1 MRRFIFLMLDGVGVG
16 ALPDA
21 KEYGDE
27 DSDTLGNL
35 CRTLRVRLPN
45 LQAMGLGNIIP
56 LQGIPPVQN
65 PLALPGRLAPLS
77 SGKDTTVGHWEHM
90 GLVTSRPFPTY
101 PDGFPAEVI
110 QAFTERIGRGVLG
123 NKPASGTAIIEELG
137 ETHMA
142 AGEPIVYTSADSV
155 FQIAAHID
163 VVPLDQLYRWCEV
176 AREILVGPHAVARVI
191 ARPFTG
197 KPGHFVRTKDRR
209 DFSLAPPEPTYLDLL
224 SQAGIPVLALGKVA
238 EIFGGRGIT
247 NALKVGSNQ
256 ENLNMVRDLVWRR
269 APHTAFTQGLL
280 FTNLV
285 DFDMLWGHRND
296 VEGFANGLEAVDS
309 TLPDILE
316 GLGPEDMLL
325 ITADHGVDPTTPST
339 DHSREYVFFL
349 LYPRPQE
356 APDAVYEGTFS
367 DTGATVYHW
376 LVGDF
381 PPLEGKSILD
391 LDPPR
396 GFRGYTPVARLRA
409 GRGTSGSQVP
419 SIPCRVGPEEAAQ
432 SAAWLA
438 STLGEPP
445 KIAVFLG
452 SGLTVDWSYPVLAEV
467 SYQNIPHWRSSKV
480 KGHPGQLQVL
490 ELERGRVALVKGRVH
505 EYEGYDLGEAQLAFR
520 SLVLWGVTHF
530 VVTSAAGAVDPT
542 LVAGEIVVV
551 DQVLDLKHFDPE
563 AGPALLPATSP
574 VFLDR
579 LGPELYSMG
588 KKPRVHAAVPGP
600 QYETPA
606 ELAVLR
612 YLGAATVSMSLD
624 GEALA
629 AVDYP
634 VEAAFL
640 AVVTNAGKTQHDEVL
655 AQAAQA
661 KRGLTRLVDN
671 LVAGI
676 LET

>member
-1 MRRFIFLMLDGVGVG
+1 MLDGVGVG

-27 DSDTLGNL
+27 DSDTLGNV

-45 LQAMGLGNIIP
+45 LQALGLGSIVP
-56 LQGIPPVQN
+56 LEGVPPVEA

-77 SGKDTTVGHWEHM
+77 CGKDTTVGHWEHM

-101 PDGFPAEVI
+101 PDGFPPEVI
-110 QAFTERIGRGVLG
+110 QAFSQRIGRGVLG

-137 ETHMA
+137 ETHMRT
-142 AGEPIVYTSADSV
+142 GKPIVYTSADSV

-163 VVPLDQLYRWCEV
+163 VVPLDQLYRWCEI

-191 ARPFTG
+191 ARPFAG
-197 KPGHFVRTKDRR
+197 KPGYFVRTKDRR
-209 DFSLAPPEPTYLDLL
+209 DFSLAPPQPTYLDLL
-224 SQAGIPVLALGKVA
+224 SQGGIPVLALGKVA

-256 ENLNMVRDLVWRR
+256 ENLNMIRDLLWRR
-269 APHTAFTQGLL
+269 APHTTFAHGLL

-296 VEGFANGLEAVDS
+296 VEGFAEGLEAVDS
-309 TLPDILE
+309 ALPDILE
-316 GLGPEDMLL
+316 SLGPEDMLL

-349 LYPRPQE
+349 LYPRPRE
-356 APDAVYEGTFS
+356 APDAVYEGNFS

-376 LVGDF
+376 LVGDS
-381 PPLEGKSILD
+381 PPLEGKSILS

-396 GFRGYTPVARLRA
+396 GFRGYTPVARLSTGHGGTP
-409 GRGTSGSQVP
+409 GRVLSL
-419 SIPCRVGPEEAAQ
+419 PCRVGPEQAAQ

-452 SGLTVDWSYPVLAEV
+452 SGLTIDWSYPVLAEV
-467 SYQNIPHWRSSKV
+467 SYHSVPHWRSSGV
-480 KGHPGQLQVL
+480 IGHPGYLQVMH
-490 ELERGRVALVKGRVH
+490 LERGRVALLKGRVH

-542 LVAGEIVVV
+542 LVAGDIVVV

-563 AGPALLPATSP
+563 AGPALLAATNPA
-574 VFLDR
+574 FLDR
-579 LGPELYSMG
+579 LGPELCSMA
-588 KKPRVHAAVPGP
+588 KKSRVHAAVPGP

-624 GEALA
+624 AEALA
-629 AVDYP
+629 VVDYP
-634 VEAAFL
+634 VEAVFL
-640 AVVTNAGKTQHDEVL
+640 AVVTNAGKARHDEVL

-661 KRGLTRLVDN
+661 RRHLTGLVDK

-676 LET
+676 LKT